1 MALHRRPLCCRRRRL
16 RAMDALHLG
25 NEAFVAGAEAAC
37 TQRERQRQRWLTVTG
52 AERQRETERETERE
66 VG

>member
-1 MALHRRPLCCRRRRL
+1 MALHRRLLCCRRRRL

-37 TQRERQRQRWLTVTG
+37 TQRERPRQRQITVRG
-52 AERQRETERETERE
+52 AERQRDRDKDRETER
-66 VG
+66 